1 MFLTTLYACQQESSL
16 YLIHFHSCFLTIC
29 FSSFISWSYQGF
41 LGLSEMVHFFF
52 GATSSCILASSLS
65 RLSTMSPRLPLS
77 VRLSTFMMLF
87 HSSLVTLC
95 SFLTSL
101 TSALGHTFLILRV
114 AMTAQWLE
122 IYGPGATVRSLVDCV
137 ISLNSKSRMLPD
149 LCV

>member
-1 MFLTTLYACQQESSL
+1 
-16 YLIHFHSCFLTIC
+16 
-29 FSSFISWSYQGF
+29 
-41 LGLSEMVHFFF
+41 MVHFFL
-52 GATSSCILASSLS
+52 GAASSCIVANSLS

-114 AMTAQWLE
+114 AMTAQWSE
-122 IYGPGATVRSLVDCV
+122 IYGPGATVRSPVDCV